1 MEKNKKD
8 SIDVNIFKS
17 LFGNSLSGI
26 LYGNPDDGNIY
37 DSNQAAADMFG
48 YTIEE
53 LNQLN
58 RNDIFDFK
66 HISMI
71 HSLKKRSENGSAKG
85 ELVGVRKNGER
96 FPCEFTSSIFK
107 NKDDENRTCTILN
120 DISERKKSEEEI
132 ALLLD
137 NTEESFVLIDEDLNI
152 VSFNKKFKENYL
164 FYFKKSVEKGHN
176 IINYAQP
183 ERLNLIKEIYKKV
196 LSGET
201 IENEMAI
208 EMPENNTLY
217 YLNLYK
223 PAKDSYG
230 NIIGVFFT
238 SRNITV
244 KKNALHQ
251 TEIEQRNR
259 EALINSTEDLLWSV
273 DKDFKLIAGNRPFI
287 NTMKKTSGLDLKP
300 GDNLLLKEYYNED
313 FVNKWEVL
321 YKKAMDGER
330 FKIEMYSPDMPHIK
344 RVCLETSLN
353 PIYDG
358 NDIVGVACYSRD
370 ITRTKDNFEE
380 LRLSK
385 EEIIKNHE
393 QLSNL
398 TDSIDTIVFQ
408 FEMDSSGKMTF
419 PFVSKSVKKIIHDID
434 IDLLKTDGTYAFK
447 FVHPDDKEILI
458 KSIIHSK
465 DSMTDWRHEY
475 RMILNSGSVIWIKG
489 ASHPTLKEDGRVVWY
504 GYLLDITDRKIN
516 EDKLR
521 ISNERYDIIAKATND
536 TIWDIDVL
544 NNTIVW
550 NKGIKGIY
558 GYCESEPNINNPN
571 WWYTKIHPDD
581 IERVKQAS
589 DKWIKSKTPR
599 FEIEYRFLCADNTYK
614 YIHDR
619 AFQVLDDNN
628 NIIRLIGA
636 MQDITE
642 RKLAEERY
650 YESEL
655 RFKKIFEAEP
665 ECVKLV
671 DATGKL
677 VEMNK
682 AGLEMLETDSIE
694 EVNRLGL
701 FNFILPKYREAYI
714 ALYQNVMSGNEGYL
728 EYEAVGYNGTKRW
741 METNAVPVR
750 NLSGSVDLMLSVTH
764 DITQRKKEEHHLKL
778 LESVITNTNDSVMIT
793 EAEPFDEPG
802 PRIVYVN
809 EAFSKMTGYTKE
821 EVLGKS
827 PRFLQGPNTDKHELK
842 RLSEDMRKW
851 KTCETTIINYKKNG
865 EEFWVNFSIK
875 PVADDT
881 GWYTHWIAVE
891 RDVTQQKKYEQERE
905 QMVSEL
911 SQNIKDLKH
920 FSYVTSHNLRAPIAN
935 LLGLTSLID
944 QYKVNSKSLKQIL
957 DGIKQSA
964 LMFDDT
970 VKDLTQVLV
979 IKDQTNIVKED
990 VLFNVVI
997 ENVLKQLSISLND
1010 NEIKIDYNF
1019 QNAPKVSFTNTYL
1032 ESILLNLFTNS
1043 IKYKSHKRKL
1053 KINII
1058 SKKIDNNIELRFT
1071 DNGIGIDVKKYKDKI
1086 FKLYQRFHDNP
1097 DGKGLGLYLIKSQIE
1112 ALGGTIDIDSTVNVG
1127 TTFILKF
1134 KDY

>member
-1 MEKNKKD
+1 MAKNKKD
-8 SIDVNIFKS
+8 RIDVNIFKS
-17 LFGNSLSGI
+17 LFENSLSGI

-48 YTIEE
+48 YTIEK

-66 HISMI
+66 HNSMV
-71 HSLKKRSENGSAKG
+71 HSLKQRAENGSAKG
-85 ELVGVRKNGER
+85 ELIGVRKNGER
-96 FPCEFTSSIFK
+96 FPCEFTSSVFK
-107 NKDDENRTCTILN
+107 NKDGENRTCTILN
-120 DISERKKSEEEI
+120 DISDRRKKEEEI
-132 ALLLD
+132 TMLLD
-137 NTEESFVLIDEDLNI
+137 DTEENFVLIDKKLNI
-152 VSFNKKFKENYL
+152 VSFNKKFKENYQH
-164 FYFKKSVEKGHN
+164 FYNKDVEKGVS
-176 IINYAQP
+176 ILDYAKH
-183 ERLNLIKEIYKKV
+183 ERLDLVKNIYEKV
-196 LSGET
+196 LLGET
-201 IENEMAI
+201 IEDEMAI
-208 EMPENNTLY
+208 TVSENDTQY
-217 YLNLYK
+217 FINLYK
-223 PAKDSYG
+223 PAKDNLG
-230 NIIGVFFT
+230 NVIGVFFT
-238 SRNITV
+238 SRNITR
-244 KKNALHQ
+244 KKMALIQ
-251 TEIEQRNR
+251 AEVEQRNR
-259 EALINSTEDLLWSV
+259 EALINTTEDLLWSI
-273 DKDFKLIAGNRPFI
+273 DRDYRLIAGNRPFI

-300 GDNLLLKEYYNED
+300 GDNLLLKKHYNVD
-313 FVNKWEVL
+313 FIEKWEKL
-321 YKKAMDGER
+321 YNRAINGER

-344 RVCLETSLN
+344 RVCIETSLN

-358 NDIVGVACYSRD
+358 SEIVGVACYSRD
-370 ITRTKDNFEE
+370 VTKFKENYEE
-380 LRLSK
+380 LRLKK
-385 EEIIKNHE
+385 EEIRINHE

-398 TDSIDTIVFQ
+398 TDSIDTIVYQ
-408 FEMDSSGKMTF
+408 FEIDASGKMTF

-536 TIWDIDVL
+536 TIWDIDFI
-544 NNTIVW
+544 NHKIVW

-558 GYCESEPNINNPN
+558 GYCENEPNINNPN
-571 WWYTKIHPDD
+571 WWYTKIHPEDV
-581 IERVKQAS
+581 ERVKKAS
-589 DKWIKSKTPR
+589 DTWIKSKTPR

-614 YIHDR
+614 YVHDR

-642 RKLAEERY
+642 RKLAEAKY

-655 RFKKIFEAEP
+655 RFKKIFEADP
-665 ECVKLV
+665 ECVKIV
-671 DATGKL
+671 DSKGSL
-677 VEMNK
+677 LEMNK
-682 AGLEMLETDSIE
+682 TGLDMLEINSIE
-694 EVNRLGL
+694 DANQFGL
-701 FNFILPKYREAYI
+701 FNFISPKFRDDYI
-714 ALYQNVMSGNEGYL
+714 ALYQKVMEGKDAYL
-728 EYEAVGYNGTKRW
+728 EYEAVGLRGTKRW
-741 METNAVPVR
+741 METNAVPIK
-750 NLSGSVDLMLSVTH
+750 NINGAVDMMLSVTH
-764 DITQRKKEEHHLKL
+764 DITERKKEEHHLKL

-809 EAFSKMTGYTKE
+809 DAFTRMTGYTFE

-827 PRFLQGPNTDKHELK
+827 PRFLQGAKTDRDELK
-842 RLSEDMRKW
+842 RLSTAMRKW
-851 KTCETTIINYKKNG
+851 ETYETTIVNYKKNG
-865 EEFWVNFSIK
+865 EEYWVNFSVK

-891 RDVTQQKKYEQERE
+891 RDVTQQKHNEQERD
-905 QMVSEL
+905 QMVYEL

-944 QYKVNSKSLKQIL
+944 QYKVSSKSLKQIL

-979 IKDQTNIVKED
+979 IKDQTNIVKE
-990 VLFNVVI
+990 VVYFVSVI

-1010 NEIKIDYNF
+1010 NDIKINYNF
-1019 QNAPKVSFTNTYL
+1019 QNAPKIIFTNSYL

-1053 KINII
+1053 KIDI
-1058 SKKIDNNIELRFT
+1058 STLKKDNYIELRFT
-1071 DNGIGIDVKKYKDKI
+1071 DNGIGIDVEKYKEKI
-1086 FKLYQRFHDNP
+1086 FKLYQRFHNNP

-1112 ALGGTIDIDSTVNVG
+1112 ALGGTVDIDSKVDVG
-1127 TTFILKF
+1127 TTFIFRF
-1134 KDY
+1134 KD